1 MKHLQRTFQQ
11 LSSPEK
17 VLILALGLSFFFTF
31 FPWFSQLSIT
41 AIPNAVGKYEDVKT
55 FSGYEGI
62 TAVMGW
68 FHVLFIGAVI
78 LSVFLANTNR
88 FVQSFVNQHYWWYL
102 FLVGESLFLLIL
114 TALIDTS
121 YAIQFTSAGIQY
133 GLIFCIILNI
143 VALFASHFFFLHR
156 KKIQIKKIFASQM
169 QGVVQIEPE
178 AVVVDKSSRSSIS
191 TPQEK
196 QEKKESQL
204 SLSDYGNTNL

>member
-11 LSSPEK
+11 LSNPEK
-17 VLILALGLSFFFTF
+17 ALVISLLLSFFFTF
-31 FPWFSQLSIT
+31 FPWFSQISIT

-68 FHVLFIGAVI
+68 FHVFFVI
-78 LSVFLANTNR
+78 TIIFSVFLSNSNR
-88 FVQSFVNQHYWWYL
+88 IVQSFVHKYYWWYL
-102 FLVGESLFLLIL
+102 FLAGESLFILIL
-114 TALIDTS
+114 TALINTA

-143 VALFASHFFFLHR
+143 IALFSSHFFFLHR

-169 QGVVQIEPE
+169 QSSVQIEPE
-178 AVVVDKSSRSSIS
+178 TIAPEPRQPRVN
-191 TPQEK
+191 TPLP
-196 QEKKESQL
+196 EKKESQL
-204 SLSDYGNTNL
+204 SLSDYGNNNL